1 MKTFFLLGSFLAK
14 KIADELIANSYEVPS
29 NLWRINE
36 LIELVAF
43 LVKLVVEIAYKYEIT
58 LKKICQFN

>member
-1 MKTFFLLGSFLAK
+1 LAK
-14 KIADELIANSYEVPS
+14 KIADELIANSYKVPS

-43 LVKLVVEIAYKYEIT
+43 LVKLAVEIAYKYEIT
-58 LKKICQFN
+58 LKKNMSVQLIFNFF